1 MMNLSTMFSNYVKL
15 YILIVGIGLAAF
27 MGYEKLFI
35 LAGVT
40 IVLTFVGLLIPQNE
54 KGDSGLLQKIE
65 TVVQRSSQGD
75 LEQRITKI
83 DPNSPYVLLAW
94 SINNL
99 LDQTEA
105 FIRDAVTT
113 IEKIELDEQ
122 PVTVYTDGFKGS
134 FQSSMFPIQKALA
147 QISQSNMLKRKGEL
161 ANGIHSITGGA
172 GAGLMTIKNDVLRG
186 NDVIKAIFN
195 SSVETAETSQA
206 SILDI
211 DHLSQRYCRS
221 NQFTRAQRSD

>member
-1 MMNLSTMFSNYVKL
+1 MFSNYVKL

-122 PVTVYTDGFKGS
+122 LVTVYTDGFKGS

-147 QISQSNMLKRKGEL
+147 
-161 ANGIHSITGGA
+161 
-172 GAGLMTIKNDVLRG
+172 
-186 NDVIKAIFN
+186 
-195 SSVETAETSQA
+195 
-206 SILDI
+206 
-211 DHLSQRYCRS
+211 
-221 NQFTRAQRSD
+221 